1 MKSWGTWVLPLMLSL
16 CSFSAVAAEEE
27 AQPGAGEVPLVH
39 VRERETWFRN
49 AWVVRLNGGY
59 STDENLGSITGGK
72 VRVDNTYSGLI
83 GLSVGRPI
91 VDDFRDWPVDF
102 IWKAQLIRYF
112 ERGDRDDFWGG
123 TISIKAYWKK
133 FPWDRYV
140 RTRVGFAEGVSYVE
154 HVPSIEKEHLKSKD
168 RNTSRLLNYLD
179 VSVDVNARDVTR
191 VKKMESCW
199 LGFAISHR
207 SGVFESVDIFGEV
220 KGGSN
225 YNTGYLECQF

>member
-1 MKSWGTWVLPLMLSL
+1 MKLLGAGLLLLMLSI
-16 CSFSAVAAEEE
+16 CPISFVVAEEDL
-27 AQPGAGEVPLVH
+27 APGAGDVPVES
-39 VRERETWFRN
+39 VRELETWFRD

-72 VRVDNTYSGLI
+72 VRIDNEYSGLV
-83 GLSVGRPI
+83 GLTVGRPI
-91 VDDFRDWPVDF
+91 VDDFLDLPIDF
-102 IWKAQLIRYF
+102 TWNLQLIRYF
-112 ERGDRDDFWGG
+112 ERGDRDDFWGA
-123 TISIKAYWKK
+123 TAHIKAYWKK
-133 FPWDRYV
+133 FPWDKYV
-140 RTRVGFAEGVSYVE
+140 RTRLGFAEGVSYVE

-179 VSVDVNARDVTR
+179 VSLDVNARDVIR
-191 VKKMESCW
+191 VEKLESCW

-220 KGGSN
+220 RGGSN